1 MGGTIMR
8 GKKEIL
14 GKYEALEHFDYFL
27 SDLRFGN
34 GRVHTDLFRPSYFHR
49 KLDATLSRNEPPPR
63 QGSAMVYDSVH
74 NQTVLFG
81 GEDSTGVLLKD
92 TWVFNGT
99 TWTHLNPATS
109 PGIRRD
115 HAMVFDPATGQVLLF
130 GGEST
135 TSPLTP
141 LGDTWVWDGT
151 NWTPVAS
158 SGPNPRRGSA
168 MAYDPVRNRVVLF
181 GGYDGTT
188 LYGDT
193 WTWNGS
199 SWQQMPATGPSAR
212 EYASASFDG
221 VNG

>member
-1 MGGTIMR
+1 MKPWNTSIIFYLISVLGMVVCTQTFFGQVTSTGSWTQLSPGT
-8 GKKEIL
+8 
-14 GKYEALEHFDYFL
+14 
-27 SDLRFGN
+27 S
-34 GRVHTDLFRPSYFHR
+34 
-49 KLDATLSRNEPPPR
+49 PPPR